1 MLERTWEYWNRQ
13 DVHQGGECKYTSKK
27 GVKGVLIFFEVDSHH
42 IKNMVRIL
50 GPREEGK
57 YFSRITES

>member
-1 MLERTWEYWNRQ
+1 MLEHTWEYLNRQ
-13 DVHQGGECKYTSKK
+13 DVHQGGECKCISKK
-27 GVKGVLIFFEVDSHH
+27 GVKGVLIFFKVNSNH
-42 IKNMVRIL
+42 IKNMVKVL